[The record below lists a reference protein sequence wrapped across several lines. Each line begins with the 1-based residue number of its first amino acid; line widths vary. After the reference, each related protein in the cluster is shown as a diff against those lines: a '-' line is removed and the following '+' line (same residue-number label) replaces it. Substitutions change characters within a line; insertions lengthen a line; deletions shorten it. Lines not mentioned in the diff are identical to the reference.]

1 MSDFRLRK
9 SEKLC
14 DENSIAKLFTT
25 GKTIKDYPLFVHYLE
40 VEQEDEALKV
50 LFSIPKKKIK
60 SAVKRN
66 LLKRRIRESYRLNK
80 QDIRLLFEQRKSTL
94 LFSLVWSS
102 KEILPYKEIEK
113 KIIAILAR
121 LSGMHEKNI
130 R

>member
-14 DENSIAKLFTT
+14 DDICIAKLFTT